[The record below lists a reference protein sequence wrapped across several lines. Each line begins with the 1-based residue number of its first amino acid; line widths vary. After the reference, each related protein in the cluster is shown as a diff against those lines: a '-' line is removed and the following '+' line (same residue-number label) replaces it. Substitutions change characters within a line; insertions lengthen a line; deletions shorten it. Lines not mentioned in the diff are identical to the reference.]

1 MGLLPADITDRHD
14 GSDPVSSVTRPENQS
29 GQSARFSVDQGP
41 VRALENVGIGN
52 RRKSEMN
59 SSHLEAIKQI
69 Y

>member
-1 MGLLPADITDRHD
+1 MKLLPADITDRHD

-29 GQSARFSVDQGP
+29 GQSVRFSVDQGT